1 MYALVGGW
9 RDAEELYR
17 KEVVRPLVRKVRLG
31 SLMVD
36 GLHAD
41 VQLADTRVL
50 DPSPSCQLISAGT
63 LDTPIEPA
71 QTLGA
76 SLSSTALFAAAL
88 PPATPV
94 TPGAIVPATPM
105 TPSTPFQPGV
115 TPHATGG
122 SSEHNPFEEHLIQR
136 GPRLDD
142 LTPFG
147 GLYNRLLGAVS
158 KPEVTM
164 VLQVAALLPASA
176 GGQVSVDVSD
186 DEGEDGDG
194 SGTAAGKRGFEFFA
208 NVVWKEIGERLMDEL
223 GSVLFAAGRPSEL
236 HQVSHLSWIL
246 THRRALDAD
255 LMKPHPAALHA
266 HARVLCTPRESCS
279 GPALDPGHA
288 PDGDVQ
294 DLPSPLGARRL
305 LPAAVEGDCPPA
317 RGGPRSSGRG
327 Q

>member
-1 MYALVGGW
+1 LTECLKVYALVGGW

-17 KEVVRPLVRKVRLG
+17 REVVRPLVRKVRRS
-31 SLMVD
+31 SLRVG
-36 GLHAD
+36 GLYAD
-41 VQLADTRVL
+41 VSLADTRVL
-50 DPSPSCQLISAGT
+50 DPSPS
-63 LDTPIEPA
+63 
-71 QTLGA
+71 
-76 SLSSTALFAAAL
+76 AAL

-94 TPGAIVPATPM
+94 TPGAVVPATPM
-105 TPSTPFQPGV
+105 TPSTPFRPGV

-122 SSEHNPFEEHLIQR
+122 SSERNPFEEHLMQR

-142 LTPFG
+142 PTPFG
-147 GLYNRLLGAVS
+147 ALYNRLLGAVS

-194 SGTAAGKRGFEFFA
+194 SGTAASKRGFEFFA

-246 THRRALDAD
+246 THRRALDAN
-255 LMKPHPAALHA
+255 LKPHPAALHA
-266 HARVLCTPRESCS
+266 HARVLCTP
-279 GPALDPGHA
+279 
-288 PDGDVQ
+288 
-294 DLPSPLGARRL
+294 
-305 LPAAVEGDCPPA
+305 
-317 RGGPRSSGRG
+317 
-327 Q
+327 